1 MSRIWKMVRNCWVNG
16 REHYLFDRYG
26 PSPSLQ
32 LSEHSYRRGE
42 TRMEAGVVRHHS
54 TGQLRGMWA
63 AWVLAPILP
72 SQCPSQLSLCRNGAT
87 LQSLWELNV
96 RNVID
101 KLCTNYHRCFL
112 SDHLESNPEDEI
124 NKSSGAGKAKGTH
137 SLEIYQTQMGYLG
150 LENLCSSDAVVQ

>member
-1 MSRIWKMVRNCWVNG
+1 
-16 REHYLFDRYG
+16 
-26 PSPSLQ
+26 
-32 LSEHSYRRGE
+32 
-42 TRMEAGVVRHHS
+42 MEAAVVRHHS

-63 AWVLAPILP
+63 ARVLAPIIPPSIHPALP
-72 SQCPSQLSLCRNGAT
+72 LPKWCHFAVT
-87 LQSLWELNV
+87 LRAEHKKCL
-96 RNVID
+96 D

-124 NKSSGAGKAKGTH
+124 NKSIGAGKAKRTY